1 MALSVT
7 ARLTPAANNILFLS
21 VASLL
26 AAGFFMLPGKPGNS
40 YQSAAPLAA
49 VAAPDCA
56 KAKGIAKVA
65 CLADNFKAMLSAE
78 QLAKLQL
85 PYSKADAQKWS
96 NLPAT
101 FPTAKR
107 IGIKF
112 GDLTPEQL
120 QAAMALLKEVSGTTA
135 NEGYDEMQQLR
146 NADDYL
152 ALKKSSDYGSGHFYM
167 AFLGMPSASG
177 TFEIQYGGHH
187 TAFANTYKD
196 GVLIGATPSF
206 RGAEPFGK
214 FEQNGRSNEP
224 MVQEHAAFAA
234 ILASLTP
241 EQQQAARLTNTF
253 RDVVLGPNKDGQFP
267 TTPLG
272 IKCSTLSSAQK
283 KLVLAAINTYTDDID
298 EKDAAPYLK
307 KYTKELDN
315 TYLSFTG
322 TTDFV
327 TRNDYVRLDGPSLWI
342 EYVSQNGVVY
352 AGIHPH
358 SVWRDKTND
367 YGGN

>member
-1 MALSVT
+1 MASTFTL
-7 ARLTPAANNILFLS
+7 RLAPAAQNAFFIS
-21 VASLL
+21 AAALL
-26 AAGFFMLPGKPGNS
+26 GVGFFMLPGKPGNT
-40 YQSAAPLAA
+40 YQSAAP
-49 VAAPDCA
+49 VITVAPDCS
-56 KAKGIAKVA
+56 KEKGIAKVV
-65 CLADNFKAMLSAE
+65 CLAETFKGLLNAE
-78 QLAKLQL
+78 QLATLQL
-85 PYSKADAQKWS
+85 PYSKVDAQKWS

-101 FPTAKR
+101 FANAKR

-112 GDLTPEQL
+112 GNLNPEQL
-120 QAAMALLKEVSGTTA
+120 AAAKALLKEVSGTAT
-135 NEGYDEMQQLR
+135 NEGYDEMQQLQ

-152 ALKKSSDYGSGHFYM
+152 ALKKSSDYGSGNYYM
-167 AFLGMPSASG
+167 AFLGTPSATG
-177 TFEIQYGGHH
+177 MFEIQYGGHH
-187 TAFANTYKD
+187 TAFSNTYKD
-196 GVLIGATPSF
+196 GHLIGATPSF

-241 EQQQAARLTNTF
+241 EQQQGARLTNTF

-267 TTPLG
+267 ATPLG
-272 IKCSTLSSAQK
+272 IKISTLSSAQK

-298 EKDAAPYLK
+298 DKDAANYMK

-327 TRNDYVRLDGPSLWI
+327 TRNDYFRLDGPSLWI

-352 AGIHPH
+352 QGIHPH
-358 SVWRDKTND
+358 SIWRDKVSD
-367 YGGN
+367 YGGM

>member
-7 ARLTPAANNILFLS
+7 ARLTPVANNILFLS
-21 VASLL
+21 AASLL
-26 AAGFFMLPGKPGNS
+26 AAGFFMLPGKPNNN
-40 YQSAAPLAA
+40 YQSAAPIVD

-56 KAKGIAKVA
+56 KAKGIAKVV
-65 CLADNFKAMLSAE
+65 CLADNFKAMLNAE
-78 QLAKLQL
+78 QLATLQL
-85 PYSKADAQKWS
+85 SYSKADAQKWS

-112 GDLTPEQL
+112 GNLTPEQL
-120 QAAMALLKEVSGTTA
+120 LAAKALLKEISGTGA
-135 NEGYDEMQQLR
+135 DEGYDEMQQLL

-152 ALKKSSDYGSGHFYM
+152 ALKKSSDYGSGNYYM
-167 AFLGMPSASG
+167 AFLGTPSASG
-177 TFEIQYGGHH
+177 IFEIQYGGHH

-196 GVLIGATPSF
+196 GVLVGATPSF

-272 IKCSTLSSAQK
+272 IKCSALSSAQK